1 MEREKILTV
10 LRGGG
15 HEKGQNQNK
24 DTYKLLCLNHCSKI
38 PKKTIKLFPK
48 LITETESQK
57 KKRIKKRSKST
68 SIAQH
73 MSSCTSS
80 MGRDLLGKERAAS
93 AAQQEAEHP
102 SAPGC

>member
-1 MEREKILTV
+1 MLGE
-10 LRGGG
+10 GG
-15 HEKGQNQNK
+15 HQNEQNQNK

-38 PKKTIKLFPK
+38 PRKTIKLFPK
-48 LITETESQK
+48 PIAETESQQ
-57 KKRIKKRSKST
+57 KRIKKRSKST

-80 MGRDLLGKERAAS
+80 MGRDLLGEERAAS
-93 AAQQEAEHP
+93 TARQEAEHP